1 MTTENTYINITAIA
15 LATDI
20 EFIESVNTFALT
32 PSSNDLNLLQRDGAT
47 AVIDLSMQFADRGYE
62 CDVELLS
69 QVIGRLADIQVRDFA
84 MGTHNTETFD
94 VYWNMWLYLLR
105 IAPDGFVAPV
115 ACLFATLAYERGD
128 NELAYRALDRATVD
142 DPKYALTI
150 LLRRVFG
157 SGWPAAAFA
166 AAVISSTGTSPD
178 VRLVTFP
185 AASINTRNGYPPTPY
200 AAEASCF
207 SLSAN

>member
-1 MTTENTYINITAIA
+1 MTTENTYVSITALS
-15 LATDI
+15 LATDT
-20 EFIESVNTFALT
+20 EFIECVNSFAV
-32 PSSNDLNLLQRDGAT
+32 PIDSPDLNLLQRDGAT

-62 CDVELLS
+62 LKRLWSS
-69 QVIGRLADIQVRDFA
+69 QVVGRLSDIQVRDFA
-84 MGTHNTETFD
+84 MGTHNAETFD
-94 VYWNMWLYLLR
+94 TYWNMWLYLLR
-105 IAPDGFVAPV
+105 IAPNGFVAPV

-166 AAVISSTGTSPD
+166 AM
-178 VRLVTFP
+178 RLELHPKVTAGIFE
-185 AASINTRNGYPPTPY
+185 G
-200 AAEASCF
+200 
-207 SLSAN
+207 